1 MLLQSQALTNN
12 HENSE
17 KEGLLTLFSE
27 LREVII
33 RTEKIGNLTNIYT

>member
-1 MLLQSQALTNN
+1 MLVLQTLTNN

-17 KEGLLTLFSE
+17 KEGLLTFLLSE

-33 RTEKIGNLTNIYT
+33 RTEKIGN